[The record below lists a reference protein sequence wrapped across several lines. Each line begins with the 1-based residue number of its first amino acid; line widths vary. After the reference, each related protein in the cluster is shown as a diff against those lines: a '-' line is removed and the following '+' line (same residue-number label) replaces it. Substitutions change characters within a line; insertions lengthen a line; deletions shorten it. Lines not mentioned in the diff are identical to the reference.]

1 MNVQR
6 WNGTLMGVI
15 AGMIVTW
22 ACAPSSVPSAQAQ
35 DANGCAQW
43 QVIAV
48 VNQVDVDEESG
59 LGGEGLRSL
68 GHPEPFADT
77 IQLGGVDVA
86 MPQTV
91 EEAAFTLPPGL
102 EPFAENDGVI
112 LTRRCAS

>member
-1 MNVQR
+1 MNAQR

-22 ACAPSSVPSAQAQ
+22 ACAPRSVPPAQAQ

-43 QVIAV
+43 QVVAV
-48 VNQVDVDEESG
+48 VNQVDVDEENTFG
-59 LGGEGLRSL
+59 ADGPRGL

-77 IQLGGVDVA
+77 VNAGGVDVP

-102 EPFAENDGVI
+102 EPFAERDGLI